1 MTSNINK
8 CVCVHK
14 LLTNNINAEFKQ
26 HKKFVNEVETQ
37 YEKNHFEASKPRIS
51 TIQKTRLVTK

>member
-1 MTSNINK
+1 VLS
-8 CVCVHK
+8 
-14 LLTNNINAEFKQ
+14 NNINSEFKQ

-37 YEKNHFEASKPRIS
+37 YEKNHFRAAKPRIS